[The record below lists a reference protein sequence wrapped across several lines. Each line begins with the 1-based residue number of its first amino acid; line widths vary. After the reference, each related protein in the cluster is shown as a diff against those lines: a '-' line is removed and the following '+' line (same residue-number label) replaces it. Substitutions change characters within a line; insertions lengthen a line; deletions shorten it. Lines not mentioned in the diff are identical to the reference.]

1 MNCSI
6 YTSPEFEKTLKGLA
20 KHYPSVKEDYRQFL
34 SDLRKNPFMGTQLG
48 NNLRKVR
55 FQITSKGK
63 GKSGGAR
70 VITHTV
76 LISSEE
82 ANVTLLSI
90 YDKSERNTIS
100 DKELKQLL
108 KNNDLI

>member
-1 MNCSI
+1 M
-6 YTSPEFEKTLKGLA
+6 A
-20 KHYPSVKEDYRQFL
+20 KHYQSIKEDYRQFL
-34 SDLRKNPFMGTQLG
+34 SDLRANPFMGTQLG

-76 LISSEE
+76 LINSDG
-82 ANVTLLSI
+82 ANVTLLTI
-90 YDKSERNTIS
+90 YDKSEHNTIS

-108 KNNDLI
+108 KKNNLI

>member
-55 FQITSKGK
+55 
-63 GKSGGAR
+63 
-70 VITHTV
+70 
-76 LISSEE
+76 
-82 ANVTLLSI
+82 

-108 KNNDLI
+108 KNNNLI